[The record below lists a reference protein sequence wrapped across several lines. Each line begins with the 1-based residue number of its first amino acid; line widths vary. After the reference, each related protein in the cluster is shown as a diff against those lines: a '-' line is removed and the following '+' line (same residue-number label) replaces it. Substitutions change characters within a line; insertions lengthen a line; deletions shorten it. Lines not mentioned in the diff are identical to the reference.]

1 MDRRKGIDRRYNQVE
16 VALER
21 RKSIDRRSGHDR
33 RTNPFEVEINR
44 RA

>member
-33 RTNPFEVEINR
+33 RTNQFEFGIDR